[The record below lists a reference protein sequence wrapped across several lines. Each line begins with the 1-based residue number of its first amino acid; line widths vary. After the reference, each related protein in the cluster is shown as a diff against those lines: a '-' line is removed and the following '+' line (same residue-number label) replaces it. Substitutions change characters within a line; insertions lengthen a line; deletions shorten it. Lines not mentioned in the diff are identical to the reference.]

1 MGTVVKYDNIF
12 QYNESRGVETL
23 HPLVS
28 VIDFSKAEPIP
39 PGHYRHCFGFYAVF
53 LKDVKCGDLRYGRNY
68 YDYQEGTLVF
78 MAPGQVVEVEVKD
91 KPQVPPKGRALLFHP
106 DLLRGTSLGR
116 NIAGYTFFS
125 YEVNEALHLSEQERQ
140 VVMDCLQNIQSE
152 LKHAIDKHS
161 RTLIVSNIELLL
173 NYSTRFYER
182 QFITRNNV
190 NRDVLAGFERLLGDY
205 FAGDRPERD
214 GVPSVRWCA
223 EQLHLSANYF
233 GDLVKK
239 ETGKSAQEYIQL
251 KVIDIAK
258 ERIFDPDAR
267 SAKSPTRWDSAT
279 RSTSRVCSRRWWGV
293 RPTNTGPQTDTK
305 NPSAPRKGFSHTNI
319 NNTNNAMA
327 ENPRF
332 IVFGTKVAQNSGTR
346 NRH

>member
-1 MGTVVKYDNIF
+1 MDTVVKYDNIF
-12 QYNESRGVETL
+12 QFNESRGVETL

-28 VIDFSKAEPIP
+28 VIDFSKCGPARFERQV
-39 PGHYRHCFGFYAVF
+39 YGFYTIF
-53 LKDVKCGDLRYGRNY
+53 LKEVKCGDLRYGRNY

-78 MAPGQVVEVEVKD
+78 LAPGQVIGYENNG
-91 KPQVPPKGRALLFHP
+91 QTYQPKGWALLFHP

-140 VVMDCLQNIQSE
+140 VVLDCLLNIQSE

-173 NYSTRFYER
+173 NYSVRFYER
-182 QFITRNNV
+182 QFTTRSDV
-190 NRDVLAGFERLLGDY
+190 NKDALSGFERLLNDY
-205 FAGDRPERD
+205 FRDDAPQRD

-258 ERIFDPDAR
+258 ERMFDTT
-267 SAKSPTRWDSAT
+267 KSISEIAYELGFRYPQHFTRLFKKCVGQSPNEYRT
-279 RSTSRVCSRRWWGV
+279 
-293 RPTNTGPQTDTK
+293 
-305 NPSAPRKGFSHTNI
+305 
-319 NNTNNAMA
+319 
-327 ENPRF
+327 
-332 IVFGTKVAQNSGTR
+332 QN
-346 NRH
+346 